1 MKVFLK
7 HSIAN
12 FFYCLDLDTQQVESC
27 STVAGRERIERY
39 EGVSGP
45 LQTGNVL
52 IASQEY
58 YDARNYT
65 LQRLGAVDMT
75 PQTEEPVSGPPI
87 DQASRTQTKP
97 NFPYRPSDN

>member
-1 MKVFLK
+1 MKVYLK

-52 IASQEY
+52 ITSRDY

-65 LQRLGAVDMT
+65 LQRLGAIDIT
-75 PQTEEPVSGPPI
+75 PQTDEPNGLPI
-87 DQASRTQTKP
+87 DQASRTQTKS
-97 NFPYRPSDN
+97 NFPYPPSDN

>member
-7 HSIAN
+7 HGVAN

-39 EGVSGP
+39 EGVSGA

-65 LQRLGAVDMT
+65 LQRLGAIDMT
-75 PQTEEPVSGPPI
+75 SQAGEPGGLPI
-87 DQASRTQTKP
+87 DQASRTETKS
-97 NFPYRPSDN
+97 NFPYRPFDN

>member
-27 STVAGRERIERY
+27 SPVAGRERIERY
-39 EGVSGP
+39 EGVSGA
-45 LQTGNVL
+45 LQIGNVL
-52 IASQEY
+52 ITAQDY

-65 LQRLGAVDMT
+65 LQRLGAIDMT
-75 PQTEEPVSGPPI
+75 PQSDEPTGLPI
-87 DQASRTQTKP
+87 DQASRTQPKT
-97 NFPYRPSDN
+97 NFPYWPSDN